1 MDISGTSHAITSPGD
16 ASNFAY
22 EFDQTGPISPTAN
35 QNPAAVSQNLA
46 TVAGVPYNLN
56 FRTWFDKCTGSEG
69 FVGVKINGQPVYTVD
84 ACDNP
89 AGQYSTNLVQFF
101 ATGGD
106 NVRFEFLIG
115 ENPAVVKI
123 DNVSVVPLH

>member
-1 MDISGTSHAITSPGD
+1 M
-16 ASNFAY
+16 
-22 EFDQTGPISPTAN
+22 
-35 QNPAAVSQNLA
+35 
-46 TVAGVPYNLN
+46 
-56 FRTWFDKCTGSEG
+56 
-69 FVGVKINGQPVYTVD
+69 YTVD

-89 AGQYSTNLVQFF
+89 AGQYSNNLVQFF

-115 ENPAVVKI
+115 ETPAVVKI